1 MLVRVLNRLTASP
14 LLATLATVA
23 LLAPANSS
31 AAEFTDLL
39 DAADDFD
46 DRDPATYDP
55 FDFNIEPTFRFDY
68 GTARISREAACVPSG
83 GSSSTVDENPRL
95 VRDSGRCSE
104 ASVVNN
110 KEMLFRETRS
120 TLDVT
125 LRAGLYKDLEFRATI
140 PYV

>member
-1 MLVRVLNRLTASP
+1 MRVLHCLTASP
-14 LLATLATVA
+14 LLFALAAATFVV
-23 LLAPANSS
+23 PASAS

-55 FDFNIEPTFRFDY
+55 FDFNLEPTFRFDY
-68 GTARISREAACVPSG
+68 GTARISREASCVPTG

-104 ASVVNN
+104 ASVVEN

-120 TLDVT
+120 ALDIT